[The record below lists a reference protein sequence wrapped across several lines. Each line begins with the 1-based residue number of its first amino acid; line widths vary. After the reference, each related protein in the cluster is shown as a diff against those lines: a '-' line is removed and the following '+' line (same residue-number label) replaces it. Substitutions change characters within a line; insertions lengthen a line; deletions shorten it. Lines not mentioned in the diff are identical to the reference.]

1 MNKESI
7 LKDIEVVYRPGR
19 KPINNILKL
28 LANGKD
34 QDIVDYLDNATL
46 HNINVLGTFKNAED
60 LDTMNETYHKFVYK
74 WIKEDNKNIINSLLN
89 NGYNAFVIPDVID
102 TNNYYKGL
110 NYTFFFYFKRFKN
123 TLSSFKEKDKYI
135 SFFAHG
141 LNQISSEDIDKYQDI
156 LSVNSIEKN
165 KINLFKEPEIINLP
179 VFQKNAL
186 RFFPIMSAMN
196 EKEIGERLKIFRAE
210 PDNEIYLSKVY
221 SNIFVY
227 RKKSSIKKIISSIFE
242 SVEDFNENFLNPYLY
257 HINDLHED
265 IGNELLLLKKEGYP
279 LKINNF
285 DEKTYLR
292 LIYSICKENNREE
305 NLQTLKEMGAKIS
318 IDDVSMN
325 LFYNFSVNSTF
336 KNNPPIDISTIFHK
350 DEPVAQ
356 SILKKEA
363 FIKVLKV
370 NNNIVEKIEA
380 GLDVIE
386 MKTMEN
392 DHLSEMLSVVYGY
405 LKEKRKSDILHT
417 STATE
422 KDKILAMST
431 ALLEQIKDRSD
442 FMDIVTKNE
451 GSHNILYGLSNYYVF
466 PEPIV
471 RKIKE
476 ESVNLFQHYM
486 NALFNNQSAI
496 TTREALMLN
505 IKNVFDW
512 NIYPY
517 CFENKNSEYPDVTDR
532 NCLYL
537 FVKLICFKI
546 NDDFPVRSVE
556 RQRSKLSFTQ
566 LTDEKEK
573 EFFNYIMNEKPEQV
587 EDLLRI
593 AKGNETTDPKYEA
606 YCQKKLLSAE
616 KKLSDSFEVKKVNRI

>member
-28 LANGKD
+28 LANGTN

-60 LDTMNETYHKFVYK
+60 LDMMNYLYHKFIYK
-74 WIKEDNKNIINSLLN
+74 WIKEDNQKIITALLN
-89 NGYNAFVIPDVID
+89 NGYNAFVIPNVID
-102 TNNYYKGL
+102 KNNYYQGL

-141 LNQISSEDIDKYQDI
+141 LNQIDSEDIEKYQDL
-156 LSVNSIEKN
+156 LSISATEKN
-165 KINLFKEPEIINLP
+165 KINLFNEPEIINLP

-186 RFFPIMSAMN
+186 RFFPIMSAMD

-210 PDNEIYLSKVY
+210 PDNEKYLPKVY

-227 RKKSSIKKIISSIFE
+227 RKKSSLKKIISSIFE
-242 SVEDFNENFLNPYLY
+242 SVDDFNENFLNPYLY
-257 HINDLHED
+257 HINDLHQD

-279 LKINNF
+279 LKINHF

-292 LIYSICKENNREE
+292 LIYSICKEDNREE
-305 NLQTLKEMGAKIS
+305 NLETLKEIGAKIS
-318 IDDVSMN
+318 VHDVSMN
-325 LFYNFSVNSTF
+325 LFYNFSVNSVF
-336 KNNPPIDISTIFHK
+336 KNKKPIDISTIFYRE
-350 DEPVAQ
+350 DPVFQ
-356 SILKKEA
+356 SELKKEA

-370 NNNIVEKIEA
+370 DNNILEKIEA
-380 GLDVIE
+380 GLDVID
-386 MKTMEN
+386 MKTMEHE
-392 DHLSEMLSVVYGY
+392 HLSEMLSVVSGY
-405 LKEKRKSDILHT
+405 LKEKRKSDILYT
-417 STATE
+417 NTAEE

-442 FMDIVTKNE
+442 FIDMFTKNE
-451 GSHNILYGLSNYYVF
+451 ESHNILYGLSNYYVF
-466 PEPIV
+466 PVSI
-471 RKIKE
+471 IKE
-476 ESVNLFQHYM
+476 IKEKSVDLFQHYM
-486 NALFNNQSAI
+486 NALFNNQSDM
-496 TTREALMLN
+496 TSREALMLN

-517 CFENKNSEYPDVTDR
+517 CFENKDSKYLDVTDR

-537 FVKLICFKI
+537 FVKLIRSKI
-546 NDDFPVRSVE
+546 DDDFPVRSTNFKM
-556 RQRSKLSFTQ
+556 RKISFSQLS
-566 LTDEKEK
+566 DDKEK
-573 EFFNYIMNEKPEQV
+573 EFFNYIMNQKPEQV

-606 YCQKKLLSAE
+606 YCQKKLLSVE
-616 KKLSDSFEVKKVNRI
+616 KKLSDSFDVKKVNRL